1 MEKKSTVLLIVI
13 AVATLLVAVVG
24 STFAFFA
31 IQETNNAKV
40 NVTTTT
46 AKGSDVF
53 SATGSGALSLTV
65 TNDVM
70 QESATEDAEGNN
82 TITKEAASAKDNH
95 MVISLTAGSGKA
107 TCEYDLVWA
116 ENVAKT
122 EGYIAYAK
130 TAAAAEGALEYTIQ
144 AASTNTAHK
153 VVEVNMDAIEDNV
166 LGHFTIVDEY
176 ANANEAT
183 TETWTFTTK
192 FYNLPVS
199 QAIQM
204 GKTYTGQVAVKNVV
218 CSNSAN

>member
-1 MEKKSTVLLIVI
+1 MDKKSTVLLTVI

-31 IQETNNAKV
+31 IQETNTAKV
-40 NVTTTT
+40 DVTTTT

-53 SATGSGALSLTV
+53 SATGSGTLALTI

-70 QESATEDAEGNN
+70 QEAATADGAVV
-82 TITKEAASAKDNH
+82 AASATDNH
-95 MVISLTAGSGKA
+95 MVVSLTAGSGKA
-107 TCEYDLVWA
+107 TCEYDLVWTESSA
-116 ENVAKT
+116 
-122 EGYIAYAK
+122 EGYVAYAK
-130 TAAAAEGALEYTIQ
+130 TAAAATDALEYTIQ
-144 AASTNTAHK
+144 ATSTNTDHSVA
-153 VVEVNMDAIEDNV
+153 EVNMDAIENNV
-166 LGHFTIVDEY
+166 LGHFTIEDSYEE
-176 ANANEAT
+176 ASAAT

-204 GKTYTGQVAVKNVV
+204 GKTYSGQVAVKNVV

>member
-1 MEKKSTVLLIVI
+1 MDKKSTVLLTVI

-31 IQETNNAKV
+31 IQETNTAKV
-40 NVTTTT
+40 DVTTTT

-53 SATGSGALSLTV
+53 SATGTGALSLTI

-70 QESATEDAEGNN
+70 QEAATADGAVV
-82 TITKEAASAKDNH
+82 AASATDDH
-95 MVISLTAGSGKA
+95 MVVSLTAGSGKA
-107 TCEYDLVWA
+107 TCEYDLVW
-116 ENVAKT
+116 T
-122 EGYIAYAK
+122 ESSTEAYAK

-144 AASTNTAHK
+144 ATSTNTDHSVA
-153 VVEVNMDAIEDNV
+153 EVNMDKIENNV
-166 LGHFTIVDEY
+166 LGHFTIEDSYEE
-176 ANANEAT
+176 ASAAT

-204 GKTYTGQVAVKNVV
+204 GKTYSGQVAVKNVV
-218 CSNSAN
+218 CSNTAK